1 MINVM
6 RCMITKYRKLKYVLM
21 FIFFFIGTYA
31 QEVAVKTNLLYGAY
45 TLTPNLGLE
54 ISIGKQGTLDFGGG
68 YNPWNREGSYSNNK
82 KRTHWLAQ
90 TEYRHWF
97 CRTFMGHFIGVH
109 VLGTQ
114 YNISEH
120 NLPLLFGKGSKNYR
134 YEGYGV
140 GGGVSYGYQF
150 FLNARWNVEASLG
163 VGYGRL
169 HYDRYQ
175 CSKCGSL
182 LGKEKRNYWGPT
194 KASISVSY
202 IIK

>member
-1 MINVM
+1 M
-6 RCMITKYRKLKYVLM
+6 RRSITKFRKQWGGFM
-21 FIFFFIGTYA
+21 FIFFFAYTYA
-31 QEVAVKTNLLYGAY
+31 QEIAIKTNLLYGAY
-45 TLTPNLGLE
+45 TFTPNLGLE
-54 ISIGKQGTLDFGGG
+54 IGVGKRGTLDLGGG
-68 YNPWNREGSYSNNK
+68 YNPWNREGSYNNNK
-82 KRTHWLAQ
+82 KLTHWLTQ
-90 TEYRHWF
+90 VEYRHWV
-97 CRTFMGHFIGVH
+97 CRTFMGHFIGMH

-120 NLPLLFGKGSKNYR
+120 NLPLLLGKGSKNYR

-140 GGGVSYGYQF
+140 GGGFSYGYQF

-163 VGYGRL
+163 VGYARL

-175 CSKCGSL
+175 CNKCGSL